1 MGCCIASNAKAPPT
15 PFLMPP
21 TSSAMATPP
30 QRTQLIHLFALGQ
43 GVLPKAR
50 EGPLLLKGP
59 EDLTSLKGETI
70 YYINL

>member
-1 MGCCIASNAKAPPT
+1 
-15 PFLMPP
+15 
-21 TSSAMATPP
+21 MATPP
-30 QRTQLIHLFALGQ
+30 QRTQFIHLFALGQ

-59 EDLTSLKGETI
+59 EDFTSLKGETI